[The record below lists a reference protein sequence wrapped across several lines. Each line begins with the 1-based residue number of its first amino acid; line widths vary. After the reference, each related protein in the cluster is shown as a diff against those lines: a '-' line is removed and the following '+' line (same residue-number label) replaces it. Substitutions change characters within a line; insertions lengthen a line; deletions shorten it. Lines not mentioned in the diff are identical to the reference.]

1 VPYWYIDTGFAA
13 LLILLAVVDEGLGAV
28 LFGIQPEV
36 MGEFRAGFA
45 ALLTLLA
52 VVDEGHGASFFGIQP
67 EIMADFRAWT
77 SWRTVVVGRPI

>member
-1 VPYWYIDTGFAA
+1 VPYWYIDT
-13 LLILLAVVDEGLGAV
+13 
-28 LFGIQPEV
+28 
-36 MGEFRAGFA
+36 GFA